1 MDTNLYTAAS
11 PTKYWCSKYID
22 TSTNTS
28 FYIRLLPWKDAQPQI
43 IFKQSKN
50 SLFVTIR
57 VWFQGSYYI
66 PPNLLQMNL
75 ETSIGSIS
83 NLTLYEIKD
92 ITATAKQYETSF
104 NININSN
111 NILNKESFLEE
122 LLISASFDVNKEVYN
137 NSNLPSY
144 FVNFYNDLVKIN
156 FNSSV
161 YFNNYFPISKLSEY
175 YINSAYKSD
184 YKNLNE
190 LPNDFYNWATKEM
203 TIYPEFWFNKAT
215 VFEDIEYQ
223 PINQLY
229 KANSNKTLLSKT
241 FDKVSVVISYYVD
254 NVEKKLD
261 LDFSDVIDSNLDSN
275 NNLYLGVKTLY
286 NFENKELYQSEAG
299 VSGIYFPVPT
309 SGNLIIN
316 LEKNGITYKD
326 KISFNFKN
334 EFYSA
339 ANNNIIIEV
348 GEFFQ
353 VSGQWTE
360 VAYA

>member
-1 MDTNLYTAAS
+1 MNTNQQATTLS
-11 PTKYWCSKYID
+11 KKYWCSKYVEV
-22 TSTNTS
+22 STNTS

-43 IFKQSKN
+43 IFKQNKN
-50 SLFVTIR
+50 SLLVTIR
-57 VWFQGSYYI
+57 VWFQGNYYI
-66 PPNLLQMNL
+66 PPNMLLMNL

-83 NLTLYEIKD
+83 NLTLYEIKE
-92 ITATAKQYETSF
+92 ITNNARQYETSF

-122 LLISASFDVNKEVYN
+122 LFISASFDINKEVYN
-137 NSNLPSY
+137 NSNLPGY
-144 FVNFYNDLVKIN
+144 FIHFYNDFIKIN

-175 YINSAYKSD
+175 YINSNYKSD

-190 LPNDFYNWATKEM
+190 LPKDFYDWANKEM

-215 VFEDIEYQ
+215 VFEDIDYQ
-223 PINQLY
+223 PINHLY
-229 KANSNKTLLSKT
+229 KANSDKTLLTKT
-241 FDKVSVVISYYVD
+241 FDKVSVTVIYYID

-261 LDFSDVIDSNLDSN
+261 LDFSNVVDSNLDSN

-286 NFENKELYQSEAG
+286 NFENKELYQSNSG

-309 SGNLIIN
+309 NGNLIVN

-326 KISFNFKN
+326 KIPFNFRN
-334 EFYSA
+334 EFYSSK
-339 ANNNIIIEV
+339 NNNIVIEV
-348 GEFFQ
+348 NEFTQ